1 MAWATIM
8 IMKKGSEVQMAAVE
22 HNEYKDNEDLLQS
35 TIIER

>member
-8 IMKKGSEVQMAAVE
+8 IMKKGLEVQMAVE
-22 HNEYKDNEDLLQS
+22 LNEYYDNENQLQS